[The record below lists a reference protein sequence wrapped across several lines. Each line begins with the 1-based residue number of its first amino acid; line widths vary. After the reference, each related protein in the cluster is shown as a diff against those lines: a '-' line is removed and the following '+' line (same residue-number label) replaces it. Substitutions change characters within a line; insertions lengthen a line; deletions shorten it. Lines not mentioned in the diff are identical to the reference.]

1 MKRGEQSRP
10 ERALR
15 GSISGRPLTWRSPRA
30 PSYSL
35 RCKRETQAPNEG
47 EKYRFRGRAAGS
59 RARPPAASQERVLA
73 CKLGGKA
80 GRDPRTPRAA
90 HFGVGSPRPADLGW
104 AVCPDVTPLSA
115 SRWAPELN
123 IYASLGVEAW

>member
-1 MKRGEQSRP
+1 MKRGAWSRP

-47 EKYRFRGRAAGS
+47 K
-59 RARPPAASQERVLA
+59 
-73 CKLGGKA
+73 
-80 GRDPRTPRAA
+80 
-90 HFGVGSPRPADLGW
+90 
-104 AVCPDVTPLSA
+104 
-115 SRWAPELN
+115 
-123 IYASLGVEAW
+123 I